1 MLDLNLITRYF
12 EVKIGN
18 YELQLEPC
26 SLKTLRKLSEMDK
39 NTTFAELT
47 DLVKTILNKN
57 KTSFKLPDEVIES
70 ISMPQMMTLLQA
82 YMEWLTDEHTNNP
95 NS

>member
-26 SLKTLRKLSEMDK
+26 SLKTLRKLSEMNKD
-39 NTTFAELT
+39 TTFAELT
-47 DLVKTILNKN
+47 DLVKIIINKN
-57 KTSFKLPDEVIES
+57 KTNYKIPDEVIES
-70 ISMPQMMTLLQA
+70 ISMPQMMILLQA
-82 YMEWLTDEHTNNP
+82 YMSWLTDEKTNNP
-95 NS
+95 N